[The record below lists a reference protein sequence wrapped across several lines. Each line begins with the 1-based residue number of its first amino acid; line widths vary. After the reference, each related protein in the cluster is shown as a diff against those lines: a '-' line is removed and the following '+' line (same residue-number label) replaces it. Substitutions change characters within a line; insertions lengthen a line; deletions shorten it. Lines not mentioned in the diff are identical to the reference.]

1 MGYKRKVNF
10 IKGRNNQKNKG
21 YETEQKDFRDGYGM
35 LMMMCT
41 SCDTAMAVL
50 TGMADGMNDKILDD
64 ELVRANFLVFHI
76 LKRNGVFPIIVFFIK
91 HM

>member
-1 MGYKRKVNF
+1 
-10 IKGRNNQKNKG
+10 
-21 YETEQKDFRDGYGM
+21 
-35 LMMMCT
+35 
-41 SCDTAMAVL
+41 MAVL

-64 ELVRANFLVFHI
+64 ERVRANFLVFHI